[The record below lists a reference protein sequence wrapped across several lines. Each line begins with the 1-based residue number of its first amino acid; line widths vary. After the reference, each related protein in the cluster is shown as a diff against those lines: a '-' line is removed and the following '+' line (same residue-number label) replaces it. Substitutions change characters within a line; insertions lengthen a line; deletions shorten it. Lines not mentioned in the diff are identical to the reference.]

1 MSDLLGS
8 KIYDISVELG
18 TESID
23 YPGDTP
29 YSRNLIMDSSESFCN
44 LSRLEMSCH
53 SGTHLDVPYHFYED
67 GKTLDDFSVT
77 DFIKRVH
84 VIEIMDPA
92 QVSESE
98 VDWNRIKPG
107 EGVLFKTRNSR
118 EKLVKSGKFVSDFVY
133 LSPEAAKKI
142 NDCSAS
148 LVGIDYI
155 TIDKY
160 GAEIFHSHLEVLG
173 KDVIVL
179 EAINLAQVP
188 EGAYTL
194 MCLPLKL
201 SGADASPVRAILI
214 EN

>member
-23 YPGDTP
+23 FPGDTP

-84 VIEIMDPA
+84 VIEIMNPA

>member
-23 YPGDTP
+23 FPGDTP

-118 EKLVKSGKFVSDFVY
+118 EELVKSGNFVSDFVY
-133 LSPEAAKKI
+133 LSPEAAKKV

>member
-29 YSRNLIMDSSESFCN
+29 YSRNLIMDSSEFFCN

-84 VIEIMDPA
+84 VIEIMNPA

-118 EKLVKSGKFVSDFVY
+118 EELIKSGKFVSDFVY
-133 LSPEAAKKI
+133 LSPEAAKKV

-155 TIDKY
+155 TIEKY
-160 GAEIFHSHLEVLG
+160 GVEIFHSHLEVLG

>member
-84 VIEIMDPA
+84 VIEIMNPA

-118 EKLVKSGKFVSDFVY
+118 EELIKSGKFVSDFVY
-133 LSPEAAKKI
+133 LSPEAAKKV

-155 TIDKY
+155 TIEKY
-160 GAEIFHSHLEVLG
+160 GVEIFHSHLEVLG